1 MMSSKVDQLENQQN
15 EATELSHFK
24 KFQSKDETKKLN
36 KEVEARDNFTTEI
49 VMTEHNSTPR
59 EKINIEI
66 DIFQRTAV
74 FSSDFSMWI

>member
-1 MMSSKVDQLENQQN
+1 MRSSKVNQLENQQD

-24 KFQSKDETKKLN
+24 KFQSKDETDKQN
-36 KEVEARDNFTTEI
+36 KAVETKDNFTTDI
-49 VMTEHNSTPR
+49 VMTEPNRTPR

>member
-1 MMSSKVDQLENQQN
+1 MSSKVDQLENQQD

-24 KFQSKDETKKLN
+24 KFQSKDETEKLN
-36 KEVEARDNFTTEI
+36 KAVETRDNFTTEI
-49 VMTEHNSTPR
+49 VMTEPDRTPR
-59 EKINIEI
+59 EKIYIEI

>member
-1 MMSSKVDQLENQQN
+1 MSSKLNQLENQQH

-24 KFQSKDETKKLN
+24 KFQNKDETYKQN
-36 KEVEARDNFTTEI
+36 KAVGTKDNFTTDI
-49 VMTEHNSTPR
+49 VMTEPNSTPR

>member
-1 MMSSKVDQLENQQN
+1 M
-15 EATELSHFK
+15 
-24 KFQSKDETKKLN
+24 
-36 KEVEARDNFTTEI
+36 DNFTTDI
-49 VMTEHNSTPR
+49 VMTEPNRTPR

>member
-1 MMSSKVDQLENQQN
+1 MSSKVDQLENQQD

-24 KFQSKDETKKLN
+24 KFQNKDETDKQN
-36 KEVEARDNFTTEI
+36 KAVGTKDNFTTDT
-49 VMTEHNSTPR
+49 VMTEPNRTH

-74 FSSDFSMWI
+74 FSSDFTMWI

>member
-1 MMSSKVDQLENQQN
+1 MSSKLNQLENQQD
-15 EATELSHFK
+15 EATKLSHFK
-24 KFQSKDETKKLN
+24 KFQNKDETYKQN
-36 KEVEARDNFTTEI
+36 KAVETKDNFTTDI
-49 VMTEHNSTPR
+49 VMTEPNRTH

>member
-1 MMSSKVDQLENQQN
+1 MMSSKVNQLENQQD
-15 EATELSHFK
+15 EATELGHFK
-24 KFQSKDETKKLN
+24 KFQTKDEREKQNKVVETK
-36 KEVEARDNFTTEI
+36 DNFTTDI
-49 VMTEHNSTPR
+49 VMTEPRTPR

>member
-1 MMSSKVDQLENQQN
+1 MMSSKVNRLENQQD

-24 KFQSKDETKKLN
+24 NFQSKDETDKQN
-36 KEVEARDNFTTEI
+36 KVVETKDNFTTDI
-49 VMTEHNSTPR
+49 VMTEPNRTPR

-74 FSSDFSMWI
+74 FSSDFTMWI

>member
-1 MMSSKVDQLENQQN
+1 MRSSKVNQLENRQD
-15 EATELSHFK
+15 EATELGHFK
-24 KFQSKDETKKLN
+24 KFQSEDETEKQN
-36 KEVEARDNFTTEI
+36 KAVETKDNFTTDI
-49 VMTEHNSTPR
+49 VMTEPNRTPR

>member
-1 MMSSKVDQLENQQN
+1 MSSKLNQLENQQD

-24 KFQSKDETKKLN
+24 KFQNKDETDNQN
-36 KEVEARDNFTTEI
+36 KAVGTKDNFTTDT
-49 VMTEHNSTPR
+49 VMTEPNRTH

-74 FSSDFSMWI
+74 FSSDFTMWI

>member
-1 MMSSKVDQLENQQN
+1 MRSSKVNQLENRQD

-24 KFQSKDETKKLN
+24 KFQSKDETEKQN
-36 KEVEARDNFTTEI
+36 KPVETKDNFTTDI
-49 VMTEHNSTPR
+49 VMTEPNRTPR

>member
-1 MMSSKVDQLENQQN
+1 MSSKLNQLENQQD
-15 EATELSHFK
+15 EATELSHLK
-24 KFQSKDETKKLN
+24 KFQNKDEKDKQNKAVGTK
-36 KEVEARDNFTTEI
+36 DNFTTDI
-49 VMTEHNSTPR
+49 VMTEPNRTH

>member
-1 MMSSKVDQLENQQN
+1 MSSKVDQLENQQD

-24 KFQSKDETKKLN
+24 KFQSKDETEKLN
-36 KEVEARDNFTTEI
+36 KAVETRDNFTTEI
-49 VMTEHNSTPR
+49 VMTEPDRTR
-59 EKINIEI
+59 EKIYIEI

>member
-1 MMSSKVDQLENQQN
+1 MSSKLNQLENQQH

-24 KFQSKDETKKLN
+24 KFQNKDETYKQN
-36 KEVEARDNFTTEI
+36 KAVGTKDNFTTDI
-49 VMTEHNSTPR
+49 VMTEPNRTPR